1 MSDYVA
7 DANGPDAEPLE
18 SLDQLVA
25 HVLRGAKPESDW
37 VVGTEVERVGV
48 DAATGEAIPFS
59 GPCGVEAV
67 LRGMCEH
74 FGWNPVEEQGRIIGL
89 SRGDAD
95 ITLEPGGQIE
105 LAGQPF
111 RSLHEGAAE
120 LEAHGAELSA
130 VGETLGI
137 RFLGL
142 GAQPITPLEAIEWVP
157 KGRYGIMGPY
167 MLKVGTLGQRMMKQT
182 ATVQVNLDFA
192 DEADAIEKM
201 RVGIGIGPL
210 LNAMLANS
218 PLSGGRENGY
228 LSYRA
233 HVWTDTDAS
242 RCGILPFVFSEGA
255 GIADYLEWAL
265 DAPMYFIKRDGDYLD
280 LAGVPFRQFWQR
292 GHEGKR
298 ATVGDFALHLS
309 TLFPEVRLKTWL
321 ELRMADGPPPDSLLA
336 LSALAKGILYE
347 SDCRLA
353 AWDLVK
359 AWPVAE
365 REALLET
372 VARGGFAARAGR
384 HSIGDL
390 AAELLKIA
398 EEGLRRLDR
407 RDGRAQTE
415 VDFLERTAHRVATRR
430 TAAEEILEIW
440 KLGGERR
447 VADLVGFAAYPVPD
461 HVRLPAS

>member
-7 DANGPDAEPLE
+7 DATGPDAEPLE
-18 SLDQLVA
+18 SIDQLLN
-25 HVLRGAKPESDW
+25 HVLRGAKPEADW

-48 DAATGEAIPFS
+48 DATTGEAIPFS
-59 GPCGVEAV
+59 GPRGVEAV
-67 LRGMCEH
+67 LRGMCEN
-74 FGWNPVEEQGRIIGL
+74 FGWEPVEEEGRIIGL

-120 LEAHGAELSA
+120 LESHGAELSA
-130 VGETLGI
+130 VGESLGV

-142 GAQPITPLEAIEWVP
+142 GAQPITPLEQIEWVP

-167 MLKVGTLGQRMMKQT
+167 MQKVGTLGQSMMKQT

-218 PLSGGRENGY
+218 PLSEGRANGY

-233 HVWTDTDAS
+233 HVWTDTDPA
-242 RCGILPFVFSEGA
+242 RCGILPFLFSEGA
-255 GIADYLEWAL
+255 GIADYLGWAL
-265 DAPMYFIKRDGDYLD
+265 DAPMYFIKRDATYLD
-280 LAGVPFRQFWQR
+280 LAGVPFRRFWKD
-292 GHEGKR
+292 GAAGTR

-336 LSALAKGILYE
+336 LSALAKGVLYE

-359 AWPVAE
+359 SWPLEE
-365 REALLET
+365 RESLLDT

-384 HSIGDL
+384 HSVGDL

-407 RDGRAQTE
+407 RDGREQTE
-415 VDFLERTAHRVATRR
+415 VDFLERVAHRVATRR

-447 VADLVGFAAYPVPD
+447 VDDLLSYAGYRQADGVSARTA
-461 HVRLPAS
+461 